1 MSRSLKTVIVNG
13 SLSRPSRTRVL
24 LDALHARL
32 GQELPLQAQVIDLLD
47 LQPHLGAALS
57 KNDLPPATLQAIE
70 VIEQADFLIVGAPVF
85 RASLPGLLKHL
96 FDLIDLDALQG
107 TPVLLA
113 ATGGSPRHALI
124 LDHQLRPLFG
134 FFSALT
140 LPIGVYSTPEDIQ
153 DGQVH
158 SESLRQRIELT
169 VQLSAP
175 VLRGALQQLVQAQAQ
190 AEAQRPVPEAADLA
204 LAGQPA

>member
-1 MSRSLKTVIVNG
+1 
-13 SLSRPSRTRVL
+13 
-24 LDALHARL
+24 
-32 GQELPLQAQVIDLLD
+32 
-47 LQPHLGAALS
+47 
-57 KNDLPPATLQAIE
+57 
-70 VIEQADFLIVGAPVF
+70 
-85 RASLPGLLKHL
+85 SLPGLLKHL

>member
-70 VIEQADFLIVGAPVF
+70 AIEQADFLIVGAPVF

-113 ATGGSPRHALI
+113 ATGGSDRHALV
-124 LDHQLRPLFG
+124 LDHQLRPLFS
-134 FFSALT
+134 FFQSLT
-140 LPIGVYSTPEDIQ
+140 LPIGVYGANSDFDNYRVTSP
-153 DGQVH
+153 
-158 SESLRQRIELT
+158 
-169 VQLSAP
+169 
-175 VLRGALQQLVQAQAQ
+175 ALQARLQLA
-190 AEAQRPVPEAADLA
+190 AERAVPVFDASQRRPLLRAA
-204 LAGQPA
+204 

>member
-13 SLSRPSRTRVL
+13 SLSRPSRTRVQ
-24 LDALHARL
+24 LDALQARL

-57 KNDLPPATLQAIE
+57 KNDLPPAT
-70 VIEQADFLIVGAPVF
+70 
-85 RASLPGLLKHL
+85 
-96 FDLIDLDALQG
+96 
-107 TPVLLA
+107 
-113 ATGGSPRHALI
+113 GGSPRHALI

-140 LPIGVYSTPEDIQ
+140 LPIGVYATPEDIQ
-153 DGQVH
+153 DGQVR

-175 VLRGALQQLVQAQAQ
+175 VLRGALQQLAQAPSQAQPAV
-190 AEAQRPVPEAADLA
+190 AE
-204 LAGQPA
+204 PA

>member
-24 LDALHARL
+24 LDALQARL
-32 GQELPLQAQVIDLLD
+32 GQELPLQARTIDLLD

-57 KNDLPPATLQAIE
+57 KDDLPAATRQAIE
-70 VIEQADFLIVGAPVF
+70 DIEQADFLIVGAPVF

-107 TPVLLA
+107 KPVLLA

-140 LPIGVYSTPEDIQ
+140 LPIGVYATPEDIQ
-153 DGQVH
+153 DGEVR

-175 VLRGALQQLVQAQAQ
+175 VLRGALQQLAQASDQVEPVAEEQ
-190 AEAQRPVPEAADLA
+190 AA
-204 LAGQPA
+204 